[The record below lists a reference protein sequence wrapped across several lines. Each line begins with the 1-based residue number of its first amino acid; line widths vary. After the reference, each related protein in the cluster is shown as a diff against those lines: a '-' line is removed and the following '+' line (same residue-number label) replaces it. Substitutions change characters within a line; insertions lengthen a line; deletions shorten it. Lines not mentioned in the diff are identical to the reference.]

1 MKLSKFKNVIN
12 LKFVLMVG
20 VSLTL
25 ILFGFFYFK
34 NKKNDAAEQT
44 QTLTEVV
51 KKQDLT
57 QTVEISGSVLSA
69 NYIEIKTQAIGTVAE
84 VFVKDGEMV
93 KEGDKLFELE
103 LSTNGKELYQSA
115 YSSYLAAKNNL
126 ASAQNKLNSLQVAL
140 FEKNKYFIE
149 HAIAENLAEDDPDY
163 IMQKAAWLAAEN
175 DYKNQSTS
183 ISQVQAQVN
192 SAWQTYLNTS
202 AVITAPA
209 TGKIENITAVIGRTF
224 GDANNNSSSGNSLSD
239 RLGTIKISEKI
250 LVNFNVSTI
259 DIEKVMLDQKVVIT
273 YNDMTLEGK
282 VVSIDRFGD
291 VSGTTTYPVIAEFS
305 TQEGVSLWP
314 NLTVEGEILIS
325 EIKEALVIP
334 TLAIEKKDNKEIV
347 NIRDSSNQVSRR
359 EVKTGITTG
368 NLTQVLSG
376 VSEGET
382 VVFTLPEYSI
392 NQNSNMRMMMGGGEM
407 GGGGGMPPDQ
417 RSR

>member
-1 MKLSKFKNVIN
+1 MLVT
-12 LKFVLMVG
+12 G
-20 VSLTL
+20 VSLIL
-25 ILFGFFYFK
+25 ILLGFFYFK
-34 NKKNDAAEQT
+34 NKKNNDVEQT
-44 QTLTEVV
+44 QTLTDVV

-57 QTVEISGSVLSA
+57 QTVQISGSVLSA

-84 VFVKDGEMV
+84 IFVKDGEMV

-149 HAIAENLAEDDPDY
+149 HAVAENLVEDDPDY

-259 DIEKVMLDQKVVIT
+259 DIEKVMLGQKVVII

-291 VSGTTTYPVIAEFS
+291 EDDTTTYPVIAEFS
-305 TQEGVSLWP
+305 AQEGVNLWP

-325 EIKEALVIP
+325 EIKEALVVP
-334 TLAIEKKDNKEIV
+334 TLAIEKKGNKEIV
-347 NIRDSSNQVSRR
+347 NVRDSSNQVSSK
-359 EVKTGITTG
+359 EITTGIVAG

-376 VSEGET
+376 VSEGEI
-382 VVFTLPEYSI
+382 VVFTLPEYSV
-392 NQNSNMRMMMGGGEM
+392 NQNNNMRMMMGGGEM